1 MADGRGPGGELQG
14 SPAAPE
20 ADLFGED
27 GEAEARVPMW
37 TPATFIPPLN
47 FGMVEEG
54 VYRSGAPNELNFP
67 FLEQLH
73 LKTILYLAP
82 DDPDQQLYA
91 RIAPRPAAAPSRRP
105 TPPA

>member
-1 MADGRGPGGELQG
+1 MADGHGPAGELQG
-14 SPAAPE
+14 APPP
-20 ADLFGED
+20 LD
-27 GEAEARVPMW
+27 GELSDQGPDAEARVPMW

-82 DDPDQQLYA
+82 DDPDQQLCA
-91 RIAPRPAAAPSRRP
+91 RAAP
-105 TPPA
+105 